1 MYISYGISVLGQ
13 TPKTNLSKLLTL
25 QKIVVLIDFIDKIE
39 NAVIYFFKKLNYL
52 LHAAIDADWLVF
64 MFNER
69 TDTYM

>member
-25 QKIVVLIDFIDKIE
+25 QKIVLHLIIDFIDKIE
-39 NAVIYFFKKLNYL
+39 NAVIYFLKKLNYL
-52 LHAAIDADWLVF
+52 LHADWLVF